1 MSHLIYLV
9 IIAFLVFVIVKL
21 ALRNMGFKK
30 DLDALEEG
38 MTEVTDAYESD
49 SLSWMETDAKNLER
63 IEMAE
68 AHASYMSDFVERKD
82 EQIEELRGELVIK
95 NALILGLQY
104 ALSDAQEKHEKCL
117 PVLDWS

>member
-9 IIAFLVFVIVKL
+9 IVAFLLFVIVKL

-49 SLSWMETDAKNLER
+49 MLQWMESNSKANEQ

-68 AHASYMSDFVERKD
+68 SHAAYMSDFVERKD
-82 EQIEELRGELVIK
+82 EQIEELRGELVTK
-95 NALILGLQY
+95 NARIVDLQY